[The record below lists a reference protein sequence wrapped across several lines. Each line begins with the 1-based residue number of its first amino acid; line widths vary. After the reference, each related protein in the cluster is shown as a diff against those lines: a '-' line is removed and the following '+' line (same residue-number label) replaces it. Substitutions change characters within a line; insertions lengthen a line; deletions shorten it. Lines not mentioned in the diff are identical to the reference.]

1 MVIWLREMPAMLLK
15 GLTMCGDTHTN
26 FPSVSQGKNN
36 SLSTNDRGVDI
47 KRATEELSRI
57 RHVHAEYLARHA
69 GPDAPE
75 FYRLLWTALTSPNL
89 LPTEKIIYALCLAER
104 QRFTWSN
111 ERIATLARVSVSTVQ
126 RAFRSLER
134 EGMVEKHLRSDN
146 TSVRTFRQAPVEPA
160 IARLAAELHAQQ
172 PKREP
177 VETRRKPQGVSPMP
191 PQGCHPCY
199 PTSDIYTS
207 EKKDKRASN
216 TRGGSIVGERPEWA
230 KTIRFYNPAL
240 KVNRRTEVIGD
251 MFVTLFEPEALQ

>member
-1 MVIWLREMPAMLLK
+1 MK
-15 GLTMCGDTHTN
+15 GLTMDGDTHTS

-36 SLSTNDRGVDI
+36 SLSTNDRDIDI

-104 QRFTWSN
+104 QRFAWSN
-111 ERIATLARVSVSTVQ
+111 ERIAMLARVSVSTVQ

-134 EGMVEKHLRSDN
+134 EGMVEKRPRTDN
-146 TSVRTFRQAPVEPA
+146 TTARTFRQAPVEPA
-160 IARLAAELHAQQ
+160 IAKLAAELHAQQ
-172 PKREP
+172 PRREP
-177 VETRRKPQGVSPMP
+177 VETKRKPQGVSPMP
-191 PQGCHPCY
+191 PLGSHRCY
-199 PTSDIYTS
+199 PTSYIYTS

-216 TRGGSIVGERPEWA
+216 THSGSIVGKSPEWA
-230 KTIRFYNPAL
+230 KTIRLYNPAL
-240 KVNRRTEVIGD
+240 KVSQRTEVIGD
-251 MFVTLFEPEALQ
+251 MLVTLFEPEVLQ